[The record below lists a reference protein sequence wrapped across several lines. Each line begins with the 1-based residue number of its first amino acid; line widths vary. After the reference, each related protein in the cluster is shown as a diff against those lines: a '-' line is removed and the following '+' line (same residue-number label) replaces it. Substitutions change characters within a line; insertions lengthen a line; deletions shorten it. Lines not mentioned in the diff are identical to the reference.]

1 MNSTWS
7 HSCWYPQGSISK
19 ACNSWH
25 VSGEGQ
31 MHRIALSLSKLV
43 VEYSSGSWVFA
54 DWYLSSGFFCLFVC
68 LTDCFFPF
76 LIGAYSFIPP
86 FFDSIS
92 DLILQ
97 APAGTVVQPVLSCP
111 TCMCSCQSNHQPWPQ
126 LSALVPPCCRA
137 MLSDVCREGMTICWP
152 GRGPSACLL
161 GKLACTL
168 SGNFHYLP
176 TRQNDFAIDRGFI
189 MSAVPFFENM
199 DKTEREW

>member
-86 FFDSIS
+86 FFRFHFRPDPASTS
-92 DLILQ
+92 WHSCATRSLVPNVHVLMPKQ
-97 APAGTVVQPVLSCP
+97 PPALAPAERSRSSLLQGNALRRVQRRDDNLLAWKGTKRVS
-111 TCMCSCQSNHQPWPQ
+111 
-126 LSALVPPCCRA
+126 
-137 MLSDVCREGMTICWP
+137 P
-152 GRGPSACLL
+152 G
-161 GKLACTL
+161 
-168 SGNFHYLP
+168 
-176 TRQNDFAIDRGFI
+176 
-189 MSAVPFFENM
+189 
-199 DKTEREW
+199 